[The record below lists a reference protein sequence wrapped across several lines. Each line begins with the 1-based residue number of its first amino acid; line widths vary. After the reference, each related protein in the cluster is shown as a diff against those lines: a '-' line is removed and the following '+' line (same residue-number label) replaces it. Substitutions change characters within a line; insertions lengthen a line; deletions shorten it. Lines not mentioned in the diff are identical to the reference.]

1 MTAVGLNAPD
11 TVAKYGRAT
20 VHSLRHTFASWLI
33 QNGADLGEV
42 AGALSHASLNMTK
55 RYAHLSKGATL
66 AKLGGILNDI
76 SVGGTRSASR
86 AITTDQH
93 SRRSLTPIT
102 GPLGIG
108 LD

>member
-76 SVGGTRSASR
+76 SVSGVPLHVAQIASR
-86 AITTDQH
+86 
-93 SRRSLTPIT
+93 
-102 GPLGIG
+102 LGCSG
-108 LD
+108 SAASVLR